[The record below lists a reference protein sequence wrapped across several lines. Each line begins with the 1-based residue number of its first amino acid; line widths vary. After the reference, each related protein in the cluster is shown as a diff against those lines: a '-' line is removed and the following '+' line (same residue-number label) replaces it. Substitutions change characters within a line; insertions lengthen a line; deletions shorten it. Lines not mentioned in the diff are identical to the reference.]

1 MILSNSTS
9 TTRSFSSGPAG
20 GQDSA
25 KSGSRYTGEPCWLTS
40 MKSPAGLLKFLVEG
54 LQELGLGVDIE
65 RHVVFYC
72 IKSSQNKVEEASL
85 IRERNMS
92 VRVW

>member
-1 MILSNSTS
+1 
-9 TTRSFSSGPAG
+9 
-20 GQDSA
+20 
-25 KSGSRYTGEPCWLTS
+25 